1 MTWKTRSAAILA
13 GVVAAGSIAALGT
26 GVSSAET
33 PVSTIQYVAL
43 GDSAAA
49 GPLVTAQDSSS
60 PGCLRSLDNYPS
72 VVARELGAQLT
83 DMTCSSARSANVT
96 DTAQSTF
103 SGQVSPQ
110 ATALGPDTDL
120 VTITIGA
127 NDISLFPTVLSCVN
141 PLPEPAGTSCR
152 DKFTSG
158 GVDQQRQMIENASTG
173 WSSMIEVAQDRAPS
187 ARIVVV
193 GYGTYIRGGGCPDTQ
208 PFWPRDAD
216 YLQSVIDYGNT
227 VMAATAARYGVEYID
242 ITETTAGHDI
252 CTAPATAYYTGIVP
266 TQPAVPLHPTAAG
279 MQAIGKTVADALS

>member
-1 MTWKTRSAAILA
+1 MTWKTHSAAILA

-26 GVSSAET
+26 GVSHAET
-33 PVSTIQYVAL
+33 HASPIQYVAL

-49 GPLVTAQDSSS
+49 GPLVAEQDSSA

-72 VVARELGAQLT
+72 VVAQRLDAHLT
-83 DMTCSSARSANVT
+83 DVTCSSARSANVT

-103 SGQVSPQ
+103 SGQVPPQ
-110 ATALGPDTDL
+110 ETALGPDTDL

-141 PLPEPAGTSCR
+141 PLPEPTGTSCR
-152 DKFTSG
+152 DKFTAG
-158 GVDQQRQMIENASTG
+158 GVDQQRQLVENASAG
-173 WSSMIEVAQDRAPS
+173 WSSMLESVRDRAPS
-187 ARIVVV
+187 ARIVVI
-193 GYGTYIRGGGCPDTQ
+193 GYGTYIAADGCPGTQ

-227 VMAATAARYGVEYID
+227 VMAATAARHGVEYID
-242 ITETTAGHDI
+242 ITEATAGHDI
-252 CTAPATAYYTGIVP
+252 CTDPATAYYTGIVP

>member
-1 MTWKTRSAAILA
+1 VTWKTRSAAILA
-13 GVVAAGSIAALGT
+13 GGVAAGSIAAIGT

-33 PVSTIQYVAL
+33 SDSVVQYVAL

-49 GPLVTAQDSSS
+49 GPLVNAQDSSS

-72 VVARELGAQLT
+72 VVAQRLGAQLT
-83 DMTCSSARSANVT
+83 DVTCSSARSANVT
-96 DTAQSTF
+96 DTAQPTF
-103 SGQVSPQ
+103 SGQVPPQ

-141 PLPEPAGTSCR
+141 PLPEPTGTSCR
-152 DKFTSG
+152 DKFTAG
-158 GVDQQRQMIENASTG
+158 GVDQQRHMIENVSAG
-173 WSSMIEVAQDRAPS
+173 WGSMIESVRDRAPS
-187 ARIVVV
+187 ARIVVI
-193 GYGTYIRGGGCPDTQ
+193 GYGTYIATGGCPGTQ

-227 VMAATAARYGVEYID
+227 VMAATAARHDVEYVD
-242 ITETTAGHDI
+242 ITEATAGHDI
-252 CTAPATAYYTGIVP
+252 CTDPATAFYTGIVP

-279 MQAIGKTVADALS
+279 MQAIGNAVADALS

>member
-1 MTWKTRSAAILA
+1 MTWKTHSAAILA

-26 GVSSAET
+26 GVSHAET
-33 PVSTIQYVAL
+33 HASPIQYVAL

-49 GPLVTAQDSSS
+49 GPLVTEQDSSA

-72 VVARELGAQLT
+72 VVAQRLGAHLT
-83 DMTCSSARSANVT
+83 DVTCSSARSANVT

-103 SGQVSPQ
+103 SGQVPPQ
-110 ATALGPDTDL
+110 ETALGPDTDL

-141 PLPEPAGTSCR
+141 PLPEPTGTSCR
-152 DKFTSG
+152 DKFTAG
-158 GVDQQRQMIENASTG
+158 GVDQQRQLVENASAG
-173 WSSMIEVAQDRAPS
+173 WSSMLESVRDRAPS
-187 ARIVVV
+187 ARIVVI
-193 GYGTYIRGGGCPDTQ
+193 GYGTYIAADGCPGTQ

-227 VMAATAARYGVEYID
+227 VMAATAARHGVEYID
-242 ITETTAGHDI
+242 ITEATAGHDI
-252 CTAPATAYYTGIVP
+252 CTDPATAYYTGIVP

>member
-1 MTWKTRSAAILA
+1 VTWKTRSAAILA
-13 GVVAAGSIAALGT
+13 GVVAAGSIAAIGT

-33 PVSTIQYVAL
+33 SDSVVQYVAL

-49 GPLVTAQDSSS
+49 GPLVNAQDSSS

-72 VVARELGAQLT
+72 VVAQRLGAQLT
-83 DMTCSSARSANVT
+83 DVTCSSARSANVT
-96 DTAQSTF
+96 DTAQPTF
-103 SGQVSPQ
+103 SGQVPPQ

-141 PLPEPAGTSCR
+141 PLPEPTGTSCR
-152 DKFTSG
+152 DKFTAG
-158 GVDQQRQMIENASTG
+158 GVDQQRHMIENVSAG
-173 WSSMIEVAQDRAPS
+173 WGSMIESVRDRAPS
-187 ARIVVV
+187 ARIVVI
-193 GYGTYIRGGGCPDTQ
+193 GYGTYIATGGCPGTQ

-227 VMAATAARYGVEYID
+227 VMAATAARHDVEYVD
-242 ITETTAGHDI
+242 ITEATAGHDI
-252 CTAPATAYYTGIVP
+252 CTDPATAFYTGIVP

-279 MQAIGKTVADALS
+279 MQAIGNAVADALS